1 MEQSRSSSRNKT
13 PLRAALEQAAPAP
26 RTSPSSAV
34 DRAGDMV
41 GGGPI
46 DTLARRLHYTP
57 HHSCHNVGS
66 SKKITSLQASPGKP
80 GSHKHGR
87 NCQMRT
93 AIILT
98 ATLVSC
104 GLCSSAGAQQADMT
118 FFITSVGSGKGGDLR
133 GLAGAD
139 AHCQALAQTAGA
151 GNKTWRAYL
160 STNGRGGANAVNA
173 RDRIGNGP
181 WQNAKGA
188 VVAASVADLHGDN
201 TKMGK
206 ANALDEMG
214 RPIKVRGDSPVMH
227 DILTGSD
234 KDGRAFPPN
243 MDLTC
248 SNWTSSSFGVA
259 MLGHADR
266 EGNPPV
272 AGSQNLAAYAETAH
286 SWNAAHTSR
295 GCSQPDLIAT
305 GGNGLFYCFAVR

>member
-1 MEQSRSSSRNKT
+1 
-13 PLRAALEQAAPAP
+13 
-26 RTSPSSAV
+26 
-34 DRAGDMV
+34 
-41 GGGPI
+41 
-46 DTLARRLHYTP
+46 
-57 HHSCHNVGS
+57 
-66 SKKITSLQASPGKP
+66 
-80 GSHKHGR
+80 
-87 NCQMRT
+87 MRT
-93 AIILT
+93 AIFVT

-104 GLCSSAGAQQADMT
+104 GFCSSASTQQADMT
-118 FFITSVGSGKGGDLR
+118 FFITSAGPGKGADLG

-139 AHCQALAQTAGA
+139 AHCQALAQAVGA

-181 WQNAKGA
+181 WQNAKG
-188 VVAASVADLHGDN
+188 VVIATSVADLHSAS

-206 ANALDEMG
+206 DNALNEKG
-214 RPIKVRGDSPVMH
+214 VRINVRGDRPNMH

-248 SNWTSSSFGVA
+248 QNWTSSSAGVA

-272 AGSQNLAAYAETAH
+272 EGSQNVAAYSETAG

-295 GCSQPDLIAT
+295 SCSQPDLIAT